1 MVKFA
6 ELISSLEIS
15 GKKAANSAVGKK
27 LANEYDKANRPVKP
41 VNLTK
46 AEVRAI
52 EARFAENNRIARER
66 EMARANRAKEQ
77 AKKRREEEATA
88 DKQ

>member
-1 MVKFA
+1 MAKFA
-6 ELISSLEIS
+6 ELISSLEIG

-27 LANEYDKANRPVKP
+27 LAKEYDKANRSAKP

-46 AEVRAI
+46 AEVKAI
-52 EARFAENNRIARER
+52 EARFDEINRIARER
-66 EMARANRAKEQ
+66 EVARINRAKEQ